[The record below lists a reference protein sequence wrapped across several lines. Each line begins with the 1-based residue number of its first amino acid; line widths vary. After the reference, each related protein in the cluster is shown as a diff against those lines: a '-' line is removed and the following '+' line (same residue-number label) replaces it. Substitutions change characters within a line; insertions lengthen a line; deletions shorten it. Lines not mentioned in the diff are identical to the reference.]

1 MAVPCIVAVQGQMCG
16 QMQRPIPCTDSGY
29 HPRAS
34 QRERE
39 RARSLGEGAGGYR
52 GWVSLPPTCIYQC
65 TARNSARSERYQRSR
80 SQFGSEKFSPWVA
93 HSSLPVGTDMAGMTR
108 ETVCIV
114 KEPGVTESHVEAM
127 AWNRL
132 RMRGLA
138 PESRPYRQE
147 LVRLPNAGVQV
158 WQVSFIV
165 NAR

>member
-1 MAVPCIVAVQGQMCG
+1 
-16 QMQRPIPCTDSGY
+16 
-29 HPRAS
+29 
-34 QRERE
+34 
-39 RARSLGEGAGGYR
+39 
-52 GWVSLPPTCIYQC
+52 
-65 TARNSARSERYQRSR
+65 
-80 SQFGSEKFSPWVA
+80 
-93 HSSLPVGTDMAGMTR
+93 MAGMTR